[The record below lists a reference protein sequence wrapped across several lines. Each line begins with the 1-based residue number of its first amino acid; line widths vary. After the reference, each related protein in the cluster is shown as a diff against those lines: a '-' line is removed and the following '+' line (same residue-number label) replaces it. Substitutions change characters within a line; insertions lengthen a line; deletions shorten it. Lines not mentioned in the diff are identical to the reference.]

1 MRHFAKTAIL
11 AIVIS
16 LLSALPALA
25 GWQEEFKDGLGDIR
39 SGRYS
44 SGAEKAYVAL
54 QNNKV
59 EKQERA
65 QAMVTL
71 INSLFQVDM
80 DEVAA
85 AIIDRAMRDDKDNE
99 DVYFF
104 CRGAMHERSWQF
116 EPAIKAYEKAIDI
129 NADNVSSLLALSRL
143 RLGCPEDQFVDQKQA
158 LKLAQRATKAA
169 ANSRSKTMS
178 YLLVARVQATMG
190 DFGKAVQSQQKAIEE
205 AKGKL
210 DETQLE
216 QLKMVLQELKR
227 RAALKK

>member
-1 MRHFAKTAIL
+1 MRRLVKSSVL

-16 LLSALPALA
+16 LFCVIPALA
-25 GWQEEFKDGLGDIR
+25 GWQEEFKNGLDDIR

-54 QNNKV
+54 QNNNV
-59 EKQERA
+59 EQQDRA

-85 AIIDRAMRDDKDNE
+85 AILDRAMRDDKDNE
-99 DVYFF
+99 DVYLF
-104 CRGAMHERSWQF
+104 CRGAMYERSWQF
-116 EPAIKAYEKAIDI
+116 EPAIKAYEKAIEI
-129 NADNVSSLLALSRL
+129 NAENVSSLLALSRL
-143 RLGCPEDQFVDQKQA
+143 RLSCPEDQFVDQKQA
-158 LKLAQRATKAA
+158 LDLAQRAAKAA

-178 YLLVARVQATMG
+178 YLLIARVQATMG
-190 DFGKAVQSQQKAIEE
+190 DFGKAAQSQQKAIEE

-216 QLKMVLQELKR
+216 QLEMVLQELKR